1 MTHAYSAPLA
11 DLPGSELDTSKMP
24 GHWLL
29 ARLGKRVLRP
39 GGLGLTR
46 ALLDGLA
53 IGPADEVV
61 EFAPGLGVTA
71 RMILQ
76 RGPRCYTGVE
86 RDAKAMQWTVRQLP
100 PNPNISVVVGKADQT
115 SLPAAS
121 ASVVIGEAMLSMNTA
136 EHKRLIAT
144 EAFRLL
150 RAGGRYGIHELAVV
164 PENMPADQKHE
175 IDRTLSSVIHVGARP
190 LPATEWRALLESVG
204 FRIVTIAYAPMHLLR
219 PVRLIQDEGI
229 PGALRLAK
237 NLILDGAAR
246 RRVVAMRQV
255 FERYRQNLSAICI
268 VAQKD

>member
-86 RDAKAMQWTVRQLP
+86 RDAKATQWTVRQLP
-100 PNPNISVVVGKADQT
+100 PIQT
-115 SLPAAS
+115 Y
-121 ASVVIGEAMLSMNTA
+121 
-136 EHKRLIAT
+136 
-144 EAFRLL
+144 RLL
-150 RAGGRYGIHELAVV
+150 SAKPIKRPCR
-164 PENMPADQKHE
+164 PP
-175 IDRTLSSVIHVGARP
+175 P
-190 LPATEWRALLESVG
+190 LPWSL
-204 FRIVTIAYAPMHLLR
+204 
-219 PVRLIQDEGI
+219 
-229 PGALRLAK
+229 
-237 NLILDGAAR
+237 AR
-246 RRVVAMRQV
+246 R
-255 FERYRQNLSAICI
+255 C
-268 VAQKD
+268 